1 MKLTRLSLLLSFSLV
16 SLNALT
22 LPEAISKALVSNQDI
37 LIQEE
42 KYKITKEENSKSIS
56 SFLPKI
62 DLLYSYNNK
71 KTKNEASKKDSFA
84 SAKISYNLFNGFK
97 DLNANKTSSHLAKAQ
112 AYKLAAKKADIILD
126 VKKAY
131 ISYLNLEK
139 NVQSAKSAL
148 VLFEKQYKDSQS
160 KYEEGLLAKNDLLK
174 VQVNTLETKQNLN
187 KAKSDLK
194 ISKYILA
201 KLMGLDNI
209 DSENIKDLKIS
220 TFKNKTYSVNDL
232 ENRSEI
238 KSLQSLVDAS
248 SSSVS
253 SNRSSF
259 YPKLDASY
267 SFNKYGNEFS
277 LNEDSQNV
285 ANLTAS
291 WNLYNGG
298 SNNSSLKISKMKMN
312 ESKILLNKLRLDI
325 KVQYFNALSALDLSK
340 ENLEISFLSLE
351 QSKVNYE
358 IVSNRFNEGVST
370 ATDLIDANYL
380 LTKVRQRYYNA
391 YYSKFLAYSNLDR
404 ITQKN

>member
-1 MKLTRLSLLLSFSLV
+1 
-16 SLNALT
+16 
-22 LPEAISKALVSNQDI
+22 
-37 LIQEE
+37 
-42 KYKITKEENSKSIS
+42 
-56 SFLPKI
+56 
-62 DLLYSYNNK
+62 
-71 KTKNEASKKDSFA
+71 
-84 SAKISYNLFNGFK
+84 
-97 DLNANKTSSHLAKAQ
+97 
-112 AYKLAAKKADIILD
+112 
-126 VKKAY
+126 
-131 ISYLNLEK
+131 
-139 NVQSAKSAL
+139 
-148 VLFEKQYKDSQS
+148 
-160 KYEEGLLAKNDLLK
+160 
-174 VQVNTLETKQNLN
+174 
-187 KAKSDLK
+187 
-194 ISKYILA
+194 
-201 KLMGLDNI
+201 MGLEHIED
-209 DSENIKDLKIS
+209 ENIKDLKIS
-220 TFKNKTYSVNDL
+220 TFKNKIYTLNDL

-238 KSLQSLVDAS
+238 KSLQAMINAS
-248 SSSVS
+248 FSSVS
-253 SNRSSF
+253 ANRSSF
-259 YPKLDASY
+259 YPKVDASY

-325 KVQYFNALSALDLSK
+325 KVQYFNAISALNLSK

-351 QSKVNYE
+351 QAKVNYE